1 MQTSHPCINH
11 FAESGS
17 SLVETAVLLPFLL
30 LLLVGA
36 IDFGRGYY
44 LAIQVAGASQ
54 AAAEYGS
61 QNITDFAGI
70 QTAARNDA
78 PNVPGLAVST
88 PSYGCECSD
97 GTAYSANC
105 TSYPTCTNNV
115 VYRVAVTTS
124 ATYTPLLRWPGIPES
139 IPLSS
144 SAAMRGGA
152 N

>member
-1 MQTSHPCINH
+1 MQTSRRCILTSE
-11 FAESGS
+11 ESGS
-17 SLVETAVLLPFLL
+17 SLTETAVLLPFLL

-44 LAIQVAGASQ
+44 LAIQVAGAAQ

-61 QNITDFAGI
+61 QNIADLTGMQA
-70 QTAARNDA
+70 AARNDA

-105 TSYPTCTNNV
+105 ASYPTCASNV

-124 ATYTPLLRWPGIPES
+124 ATYTPLLRWPGIPAS

-144 SAAMRGGA
+144 SATMRGAA